1 MKAKMP
7 RPQGAAGFTPSPADF
22 LEEIGSPGID
32 RKSWIKLPY
41 QVAGVLRRAIAADVW
56 APGEKLPSARTLASG
71 FGVSFRVAVEA
82 LRILAGE
89 NRISLRA
96 KSRAVVN
103 VEESALKNHRV
114 LLVLPGG
121 IHEYAN
127 MTVYERMRMR
137 LNEAGY
143 MVSVTS
149 LMRVGSRNNY
159 DVAQLRTDLRRQYEL
174 VVCPYTAHG
183 QVLDIIRSSRQPF
196 VIMPGK
202 AVEAKNFVGN
212 IRRDIRSPERAFVG
226 HCRRRKIRRV
236 MIVGKWSGD
245 GAGIQAALAAEGI
258 AAEVMIV
265 RAKVC
270 VFRGESI
277 ERSVF
282 DAFSRRFAREGKS
295 WLPEVLYFTDD
306 FACYG
311 AMTAMLTHG
320 VRVPEDVRLAT
331 VANRGSL
338 RAFRTTLTRVEYDL
352 PAMGDAASDYI
363 LGFLRNGEFP
373 PDAVVRPVFRIGG
386 SFR

>member
-1 MKAKMP
+1 MIAE
-7 RPQGAAGFTPSPADF
+7 GNALSLAGFLKDA
-22 LEEIGSPGID
+22 GIAVVD
-32 RKSWIKLPY
+32 RRSWVKLPH
-41 QVAGVLRRAIAADVW
+41 QVADALRRAVGEGVW
-56 APGEKLPSARTLASG
+56 APGERLPSARQLASA

-82 LRILAGE
+82 LRILAKE

-226 HCRRRKIRRV
+226 HCRRRKVRRV
-236 MIVGKWSGD
+236 TIIGKWSGD
-245 GAGIQAALAAEGI
+245 GVWIQKALAAEGI
-258 AAEVMIV
+258 AAEIV
-265 RAKVC
+265 IIPAKVC
-270 VFRGESI
+270 TCRGESI
-277 ERSVF
+277 ERAAF
-282 DAFSRRFAREGKS
+282 DVFSRRFARGGKEP
-295 WLPEVLYFTDD
+295 LPDVFYFTDD

-352 PAMGDAASDYI
+352 PAIGDAASDYI

-373 PDAVVRPVFRIGG
+373 PDAVVKPVFRIGG

>member
-96 KSRAVVN
+96 KSRALVN
-103 VEESALKNHRV
+103 VEVSVLKNHRV

-226 HCRRRKIRRV
+226 HCRRRKVRRV
-236 MIVGKWSGD
+236 TIVGKWSGD